1 MAVTE
6 NITILKIG
14 TQEAVQNIGDLRK
27 NVQILKKSLEDLDIG
42 SREYQDTL
50 DELKVNQNALKDAM
64 YATSSS
70 MDDVAK
76 SASGANV
83 IFDEQG
89 KLVKDATVS
98 YNSYVHAMAALK
110 EEFRSTGDAVRR
122 ADLAD
127 KINQI
132 NDQLKGMDAAQGN
145 FQRNVGNYEGALKG
159 WANGLDAM
167 DKGLKAAT
175 TGVGGLKGGVEAFA
189 KSPAIASFTILV
201 SVAMKLAE
209 ALKEN
214 DTAMAAV
221 KKATAALQPVMDFFG
236 GVLETI
242 AGVLADVIGKVSE
255 FVSGNGLFQKIIGGV
270 VGVGNAIFKFITAP
284 VRGVIAAIKVFQDE
298 GIKGIRN
305 AAKAFGDEM
314 KGGVAFRSNFEGGQ
328 AAADAMISG
337 MSSRKAPAKE
347 AGKTIAKE
355 VKDGVKEELDIGLDE
370 IIAGAEKSMQ
380 DLYSDLD
387 LMEENRRKKEEQ
399 SEAVRLERMKGDNEA
414 RLALLQEFYD
424 AALKR
429 GDLSKALEYDTQI
442 ADLRVKIAKEA
453 DEKIKESAK
462 KRQEAIAA
470 TMQTSIDATSS
481 ILGSLADLY
490 EADDEGQKKNA
501 KKIKALRIATATI
514 DTISGAIGAYMQTAK
529 AYPAPWGP
537 LMGAAAAAT
546 VTAAGLANI
555 KKIRATNTDGGG
567 SADVSAPSAT
577 GASAAS
583 AVVAAPALTTQ
594 VSNVRSVTSASEE
607 DRLNAMASDQRVVL
621 VMSDLEVKQDQVR
634 TQVAESSF

>member
-175 TGVGGLKGGVEAFA
+175 GGVNGLKGGVEAFA

-214 DTAMAAV
+214 DTAMNAV

-255 FVSGNGLFQKIIGGV
+255 FVSSNGLFQKIIGGV
-270 VGVGNAIFKFITAP
+270 VGVGNAIFKFITSP
-284 VRGVIAAIKVFQDE
+284 IRGVIAAIKVFQDE

-355 VKDGVKEELDIGLDE
+355 VKEGVKEELDLGLDE
-370 IIAGAEKSMQ
+370 IIAGAEKSME
-380 DLYSDLD
+380 DLFKDMDRMDADRLKREADSESIRLGR
-387 LMEENRRKKEEQ
+387 LKQSNEE
-399 SEAVRLERMKGDNEA
+399 
-414 RLALLQEFYD
+414 RLAMLQEFYD
-424 AALKR
+424 AALER
-429 GDLSKALEYDTQI
+429 GDLSKALEYDTKI
-442 ADLRVKIAKEA
+442 ADLRVEITEKEI
-453 DEKIKESAK
+453 EERKKKEEEYE
-462 KRQEAIAA
+462 RTRTAA
-470 TMQTSIDATSS
+470 LMASFDTTAS
-481 ILGSLADLY
+481 ILESLADLY

-537 LMGAAAAAT
+537 LLGAAAAAT

-567 SADVSAPSAT
+567 SSADVSAPSTT
-577 GASAAS
+577 GTTAM
-583 AVVAAPALTTQ
+583 VQAPALTTQ

>member
-132 NDQLKGMDAAQGN
+132 NDQLKKMDADQGN

-175 TGVGGLKGGVEAFA
+175 GGVNGLKGGVEAFG

-255 FVSGNGLFQKIIGGV
+255 FVSSNGLFQKIIGGV

-387 LMEENRRKKEEQ
+387 LMEENRRKKEEK

-424 AALKR
+424 AALER

-442 ADLRVKIAKEA
+442 ADLRVEIAKEA
-453 DEKIKESAK
+453 DEKIKKSAEE
-462 KRQEAIAA
+462 RQKAIVA
-470 TMQTSIDATSS
+470 TMQTSIDATTS
-481 ILGSLADLY
+481 ILDTLADIY
-490 EADDEGQKKNA
+490 EADERGQKKNA
-501 KKIKALRIATATI
+501 KKVKALRIASATI
-514 DTISGAIGAYMQTAK
+514 QTIQGAVSAFMSAVDTYGVPWGLAIGAAS
-529 AYPAPWGP
+529 
-537 LMGAAAAAT
+537 AAT
-546 VTAAGLANI
+546 VTAAGMANI
-555 KKIRATNTDGGG
+555 AKMRSTPVEDTGG
-567 SADVSAPSAT
+567 SAPSVSGSSTPAI
-577 GASAAS
+577 
-583 AVVAAPALTTQ
+583 VQAPALTTQ

>member
-175 TGVGGLKGGVEAFA
+175 GGVNGLKGGVEAFA

-314 KGGVAFRSNFEGGQ
+314 KGGVAFRSNFEGGH

-355 VKDGVKEELDIGLDE
+355 VKDGVKEELDLGLDE
-370 IIAGAEKSMQ
+370 IIAGAEKSME
-380 DLYSDLD
+380 DLFKDMDRMDADRLKREADSESIRLGR
-387 LMEENRRKKEEQ
+387 LKQSNEE
-399 SEAVRLERMKGDNEA
+399 
-414 RLALLQEFYD
+414 RLAMLQEFYD
-424 AALKR
+424 AALER
-429 GDLSKALEYDTQI
+429 GDLSKALEYDTKI
-442 ADLRVKIAKEA
+442 ADLRVEITEKEI
-453 DEKIKESAK
+453 EERKKKEEEYERTRTAVLMASFDTTA
-462 KRQEAIAA
+462 
-470 TMQTSIDATSS
+470 S
-481 ILGSLADLY
+481 ILESLADHY

-514 DTISGAIGAYMQTAK
+514 DTISGAIGAYMQASK
-529 AYPAPWGP
+529 AYTPPWGQII
-537 LMGAAAAAT
+537 GAAAAAT

-555 KKIRATNTDGGG
+555 KKIRSTNTDGGG
-567 SADVSAPSAT
+567 SSADVSAPSTT
-577 GASAAS
+577 GTT

>member
-110 EEFRSTGDAVRR
+110 EEFRSTGDAVKR

-175 TGVGGLKGGVEAFA
+175 GGVNGLKGGVEAFA

-255 FVSGNGLFQKIIGGV
+255 FVSSNGLFQKIIGGV

-337 MSSRKAPAKE
+337 LSSRKAPAKE

-355 VKDGVKEELDIGLDE
+355 VKDGVKEELDLGLDE
-370 IIAGAEKSMQ
+370 IIAGAEKSME
-380 DLYSDLD
+380 DLFKDMDRMDADRLKREADSESIRLGR
-387 LMEENRRKKEEQ
+387 LKQSNEE
-399 SEAVRLERMKGDNEA
+399 
-414 RLALLQEFYD
+414 RLAMLQEFYD
-424 AALKR
+424 AALER
-429 GDLSKALEYDTQI
+429 GDLSKALEYDTKI
-442 ADLRVKIAKEA
+442 ADLRVEITEKEI
-453 DEKIKESAK
+453 EERKKKEEEYERTRTAVLMASFDTTA
-462 KRQEAIAA
+462 
-470 TMQTSIDATSS
+470 S

-514 DTISGAIGAYMQTAK
+514 DTISGAIGAYMQASK
-529 AYPAPWGP
+529 AYTPPWGQII
-537 LMGAAAAAT
+537 GAAAAAT

-555 KKIRATNTDGGG
+555 KKIRSTNTDGGG
-567 SADVSAPSAT
+567 SSADVSAPSTT
-577 GASAAS
+577 GTT

>member
-175 TGVGGLKGGVEAFA
+175 GGVKGLKGGVEAFA

-284 VRGVIAAIKVFQDE
+284 IRGVIAAIKVFQDE

-355 VKDGVKEELDIGLDE
+355 VKDGVKEELDLGLDE
-370 IIAGAEKSMQ
+370 IIAGTEKSME
-380 DLYSDLD
+380 DLFKDMDRMDADRLKREADSESIRLGR
-387 LMEENRRKKEEQ
+387 LKQSNEE
-399 SEAVRLERMKGDNEA
+399 
-414 RLALLQEFYD
+414 RLAMLQEFYD
-424 AALKR
+424 AALER
-429 GDLSKALEYDTQI
+429 GDLSKALEYDTKI
-442 ADLRVKIAKEA
+442 ADLRVEITEKEI
-453 DEKIKESAK
+453 EERKKKEEEYERTRTAVLMASFDTTA
-462 KRQEAIAA
+462 
-470 TMQTSIDATSS
+470 S

-514 DTISGAIGAYMQTAK
+514 DTISGAIGAYMQASK
-529 AYPAPWGP
+529 AYTPPWGQII
-537 LMGAAAAAT
+537 GAAAAAT

-555 KKIRATNTDGGG
+555 KKIRSTNTDGGG
-567 SADVSAPSAT
+567 SSADVSAPSTT
-577 GASAAS
+577 GTT

>member
-98 YNSYVHAMAALK
+98 YNSYVHAMASLK
-110 EEFRSTGDAVRR
+110 EEFRSTGDAVKR

-175 TGVGGLKGGVEAFA
+175 GGVNGLKGGVEAFA

-255 FVSGNGLFQKIIGGV
+255 FVSSNGLFQKIIGGV

-370 IIAGAEKSMQ
+370 IIAGAEKSME
-380 DLYSDLD
+380 DLFKDMDRMDADRLKREADSESIRLGR
-387 LMEENRRKKEEQ
+387 LKQSNEE
-399 SEAVRLERMKGDNEA
+399 
-414 RLALLQEFYD
+414 RLAMLQEFYD
-424 AALKR
+424 AALER
-429 GDLSKALEYDTQI
+429 GDLSKALEYDTKI
-442 ADLRVKIAKEA
+442 ADLRVEITEKEI
-453 DEKIKESAK
+453 EERKKKEEEYE
-462 KRQEAIAA
+462 RTRTAA
-470 TMQTSIDATSS
+470 LMASFDTTAS

-514 DTISGAIGAYMQTAK
+514 DTISGAIGAYMQASK
-529 AYPAPWGP
+529 AYTPPWGQII
-537 LMGAAAAAT
+537 GAAAAAT

-567 SADVSAPSAT
+567 GSADVSAPST
-577 GASAAS
+577 SGAS

>member
-110 EEFRSTGDAVRR
+110 EEFRSTADAVRR
-122 ADLAD
+122 DDLAG

-132 NDQLKGMDAAQGN
+132 NDELKKMDADQGN

-175 TGVGGLKGGVEAFA
+175 SGVNGLKGGVEAFG

-214 DTAMAAV
+214 DTAMNAV

-236 GVLETI
+236 GVIETI

-355 VKDGVKEELDIGLDE
+355 VKDGVKEELDLGLDE

-399 SEAVRLERMKGDNEA
+399 SESVRLERMKGDNEA

-424 AALKR
+424 AALER
-429 GDLSKALEYDTQI
+429 GDLSKALEYDTKI
-442 ADLRVKIAKEA
+442 ADLRVEITEKEI
-453 DEKIKESAK
+453 EERKKKEEEYE
-462 KRQEAIAA
+462 RTRTAA
-470 TMQTSIDATSS
+470 LMASFDTTAS
-481 ILGSLADLY
+481 ILDSLADLY

-514 DTISGAIGAYMQTAK
+514 DTISGAIGAYMQASK
-529 AYPAPWGP
+529 AYTPPWGQII
-537 LMGAAAAAT
+537 GAAAAAT

-567 SADVSAPSAT
+567 SADVSAPST
-577 GASAAS
+577 SGTT

>member
-70 MDDVAK
+70 MDDVTK

-175 TGVGGLKGGVEAFA
+175 GGVNGLKGGVEAFA

-284 VRGVIAAIKVFQDE
+284 IRGVIAAIKVFQDE

-355 VKDGVKEELDIGLDE
+355 VKDGVKEELDLGLDE
-370 IIAGAEKSMQ
+370 IIAGAEKSME
-380 DLYSDLD
+380 DLFKDMDRMDADRLKREADSESIRLGR
-387 LMEENRRKKEEQ
+387 LKQSNEE
-399 SEAVRLERMKGDNEA
+399 
-414 RLALLQEFYD
+414 RLAMLQEFYD
-424 AALKR
+424 AALER
-429 GDLSKALEYDTQI
+429 GDLSKALEYDTKI
-442 ADLRVKIAKEA
+442 ADLRVEITEKEI
-453 DEKIKESAK
+453 EERKKKEEEYERTRTAVLMASFDTTA
-462 KRQEAIAA
+462 
-470 TMQTSIDATSS
+470 S

-514 DTISGAIGAYMQTAK
+514 DTISGAIGAYMQASK
-529 AYPAPWGP
+529 AYTPPWGQII
-537 LMGAAAAAT
+537 GAAAAAT

-555 KKIRATNTDGGG
+555 KKIRSTNTDGGG
-567 SADVSAPSAT
+567 SSADVSAPSTT
-577 GASAAS
+577 GTT

>member
-175 TGVGGLKGGVEAFA
+175 GGVNGLKGGVEAFA

-255 FVSGNGLFQKIIGGV
+255 FVSSNGLFQKIIGGV

-355 VKDGVKEELDIGLDE
+355 VKDGVKEELDLGLDE
-370 IIAGAEKSMQ
+370 IIAGAEKSME
-380 DLYSDLD
+380 DLFKDMDRMDADRLKREADSESIRLGR
-387 LMEENRRKKEEQ
+387 LKQSNEE
-399 SEAVRLERMKGDNEA
+399 
-414 RLALLQEFYD
+414 RLAMLQEFYD
-424 AALKR
+424 AALER
-429 GDLSKALEYDTQI
+429 GDLSKALEYDTKI
-442 ADLRVKIAKEA
+442 ADLRVEITEKEI
-453 DEKIKESAK
+453 EERKKKEEEYERTRTAVLMASFDTTA
-462 KRQEAIAA
+462 
-470 TMQTSIDATSS
+470 S

-514 DTISGAIGAYMQTAK
+514 DTISGAIGAYMQASK
-529 AYPAPWGP
+529 AYTPPWGQII
-537 LMGAAAAAT
+537 GAAAAAT

-555 KKIRATNTDGGG
+555 KKIRSTNTDGGG
-567 SADVSAPSAT
+567 SSADVSAPSTT
-577 GASAAS
+577 GTP

>member
-175 TGVGGLKGGVEAFA
+175 GGVNGLKGGVEAFA

-255 FVSGNGLFQKIIGGV
+255 FVSSNGLFQKIIGGV

-370 IIAGAEKSMQ
+370 IIAGAEKSMEDFFKDMDRMDADRLKREADSESIRLGRLKQ
-380 DLYSDLD
+380 SN
-387 LMEENRRKKEEQ
+387 EE
-399 SEAVRLERMKGDNEA
+399 
-414 RLALLQEFYD
+414 RLAMLQEFYD
-424 AALKR
+424 AALER
-429 GDLSKALEYDTQI
+429 GDLSKALEYDTKI
-442 ADLRVKIAKEA
+442 ADLRVEITEKEI
-453 DEKIKESAK
+453 EERKKKEEEYE
-462 KRQEAIAA
+462 RTRTAA
-470 TMQTSIDATSS
+470 LMASFDTTAS

-514 DTISGAIGAYMQTAK
+514 DTISGAIGAYMQASK
-529 AYPAPWGP
+529 AYTPPWGQII
-537 LMGAAAAAT
+537 GAAAAAT

-555 KKIRATNTDGGG
+555 KKIRSTNTDGGG
-567 SADVSAPSAT
+567 SSADVSAPSTT
-577 GASAAS
+577 GTP

>member
-110 EEFRSTGDAVRR
+110 EEFRSTGDAVKR

-175 TGVGGLKGGVEAFA
+175 GGVNGLKGGVEAFA

-355 VKDGVKEELDIGLDE
+355 VKDGVKEELDLGLDE
-370 IIAGAEKSMQ
+370 IIAGTEKSME
-380 DLYSDLD
+380 DLFKDMDRMDADRLKREADSESIRLGR
-387 LMEENRRKKEEQ
+387 LKQSNEE
-399 SEAVRLERMKGDNEA
+399 
-414 RLALLQEFYD
+414 RLAMLQEFYD
-424 AALKR
+424 AALER
-429 GDLSKALEYDTQI
+429 GDLSKALEYDTKI
-442 ADLRVKIAKEA
+442 ADLRVEIAKEA
-453 DEKIKESAK
+453 DEKIKKSAEE
-462 KRQEAIAA
+462 RQKAIIA
-470 TMQTSIDATSS
+470 TMQTSIDATAS

-514 DTISGAIGAYMQTAK
+514 DTISGAIGAYMQASK
-529 AYPAPWGP
+529 AYTPPWGQII
-537 LMGAAAAAT
+537 GAAAAAT

-555 KKIRATNTDGGG
+555 KKIRSTNTDGGG
-567 SADVSAPSAT
+567 SSADVSAPSTT
-577 GASAAS
+577 GTT

>member
-83 IFDEQG
+83 IFDDQG

-110 EEFRSTGDAVRR
+110 EEFRSTGDAVKRS
-122 ADLAD
+122 DLVG

-132 NDQLKGMDAAQGN
+132 NDELKKMDADQGN

-175 TGVGGLKGGVEAFA
+175 SGVNGLKGGVEAFG

-214 DTAMAAV
+214 DTAMNAV

-255 FVSGNGLFQKIIGGV
+255 FVSSNGLFQKIIGGV
-270 VGVGNAIFKFITAP
+270 VGVGNPIFKFITAP

-314 KGGVAFRSNFEGGQ
+314 KGGVAFKSNFEGGQ

-355 VKDGVKEELDIGLDE
+355 VKDGVKEELDLGLDE

-387 LMEENRRKKEEQ
+387 LMEESRRKKEEQ

-424 AALKR
+424 AALER
-429 GDLSKALEYDTQI
+429 GDLSKALEYDTKI
-442 ADLRVKIAKEA
+442 ADLRVEITEKEI
-453 DEKIKESAK
+453 EERKKKEEEYE
-462 KRQEAIAA
+462 RTRTAA
-470 TMQTSIDATSS
+470 LMASFDTTAS
-481 ILGSLADLY
+481 ILDSLADLY

-501 KKIKALRIATATI
+501 KKIKALRIASATI

-537 LMGAAAAAT
+537 LLGAAAAAT

-567 SADVSAPSAT
+567 SADVPAPSTT
-577 GASAAS
+577 GAS

>member
-98 YNSYVHAMAALK
+98 YNSYVHAMASLK
-110 EEFRSTGDAVRR
+110 EEFRSTGDAVKR

-175 TGVGGLKGGVEAFA
+175 GGVNGLKGGVEAFA

-214 DTAMAAV
+214 DTAMNAV

-284 VRGVIAAIKVFQDE
+284 IRGVIAAIKVFQDE

-355 VKDGVKEELDIGLDE
+355 VNDGVKEELDIGLDE
-370 IIAGAEKSMQ
+370 IIAGAEKSME
-380 DLYSDLD
+380 DLFKDMDRMDADRLKREADSESIRLGR
-387 LMEENRRKKEEQ
+387 LKQSNEE
-399 SEAVRLERMKGDNEA
+399 
-414 RLALLQEFYD
+414 RLAMLQEFYD
-424 AALKR
+424 AALER
-429 GDLSKALEYDTQI
+429 GDLSKALEYDTKI
-442 ADLRVKIAKEA
+442 ADLRVEITEKEI
-453 DEKIKESAK
+453 EERKKKEEEYERTRSA
-462 KRQEAIAA
+462 ALMASFDTTA
-470 TMQTSIDATSS
+470 S
-481 ILGSLADLY
+481 ILESLADLY

-537 LMGAAAAAT
+537 LLGAAAAAT

-567 SADVSAPSAT
+567 SADVSAPSTSGAT
-577 GASAAS
+577 

>member
-110 EEFRSTGDAVRR
+110 EEFRSTGDAVKR

-175 TGVGGLKGGVEAFA
+175 GGVNGLKGGVEAFA

-337 MSSRKAPAKE
+337 LSSRKAPAKE

-355 VKDGVKEELDIGLDE
+355 VKDGVKEELDLGLDE
-370 IIAGAEKSMQ
+370 IIAGTEKSME
-380 DLYSDLD
+380 DLFKDMDRMDADRLKREADSESIRLGR
-387 LMEENRRKKEEQ
+387 LKQSNEE
-399 SEAVRLERMKGDNEA
+399 
-414 RLALLQEFYD
+414 RLAMLQEFYD
-424 AALKR
+424 AALER
-429 GDLSKALEYDTQI
+429 GDLSKALEYDTKI
-442 ADLRVKIAKEA
+442 ADLRVEITEKEI
-453 DEKIKESAK
+453 EERKKKEEEYERTRTAVLMASFDTTA
-462 KRQEAIAA
+462 
-470 TMQTSIDATSS
+470 S

-514 DTISGAIGAYMQTAK
+514 DTISGAIGAYMQASK
-529 AYPAPWGP
+529 AYTPPWGQII
-537 LMGAAAAAT
+537 GAAAAAT

-555 KKIRATNTDGGG
+555 KKIRSTNTDGGG
-567 SADVSAPSAT
+567 SSADVSAPSTT
-577 GASAAS
+577 GTT

>member
-98 YNSYVHAMAALK
+98 YNSYVHAMASLK
-110 EEFRSTGDAVRR
+110 EEFRSTGDAVKR

-175 TGVGGLKGGVEAFA
+175 GGVNGLKGGVEAFG

-284 VRGVIAAIKVFQDE
+284 IRGVIAAIKVFQDE

-314 KGGVAFRSNFEGGQ
+314 KGGVAFKSNFEGGQ

-337 MSSRKAPAKE
+337 MSSRKEKAK
-347 AGKTIAKE
+347 ATGKE
-355 VKDGVKEELDIGLDE
+355 VAKKVTEGMQEELDLGLDE

-380 DLYSDLD
+380 GLYSDLD
-387 LMEENRRKKEEQ
+387 LMEQNRIKREEQ

-424 AALKR
+424 AALER

-442 ADLRVKIAKEA
+442 ADLRVEIAKEA
-453 DEKIKESAK
+453 DEKIKKSAEE
-462 KRQEAIAA
+462 RQKAIIA
-470 TMQTSIDATSS
+470 TMQTSIDATAS
-481 ILGSLADLY
+481 ILDTLADIY
-490 EADDEGQKKNA
+490 EADEQGQKKNA
-501 KKIKALRIATATI
+501 KKVKALRIASATI
-514 DTISGAIGAYMQTAK
+514 QTIQGAVSAFMSAVDTYGVPWGLAIGAAS
-529 AYPAPWGP
+529 
-537 LMGAAAAAT
+537 AAT
-546 VTAAGLANI
+546 VTAAGMANI
-555 KKIRATNTDGGG
+555 AKMRSTPVEDTGG
-567 SADVSAPSAT
+567 SAPAVSGSTTPAI
-577 GASAAS
+577 
-583 AVVAAPALTTQ
+583 VQAPALTTQ

>member
-175 TGVGGLKGGVEAFA
+175 GGVNGLKGGVEAFA

-255 FVSGNGLFQKIIGGV
+255 FVSSNGLFQKIIGGV

-284 VRGVIAAIKVFQDE
+284 IRGVIAAIKVFQDE

-355 VKDGVKEELDIGLDE
+355 VKDGVKEELDLGLDE
-370 IIAGAEKSMQ
+370 IIAGAEKSME
-380 DLYSDLD
+380 DLFKDMDRMDEDRLKREADSESIRLGR
-387 LMEENRRKKEEQ
+387 LKQSNEE
-399 SEAVRLERMKGDNEA
+399 

-424 AALKR
+424 AALER
-429 GDLSKALEYDTQI
+429 GDLSKALEYDTKI
-442 ADLRVKIAKEA
+442 ADLRVEITEKEI
-453 DEKIKESAK
+453 EERKKKEEEYE
-462 KRQEAIAA
+462 RTRTAA
-470 TMQTSIDATSS
+470 LMASFDTTAS
-481 ILGSLADLY
+481 ILESLADLY

-514 DTISGAIGAYMQTAK
+514 DTISGAIGAYMQASK
-529 AYPAPWGP
+529 AYTPPWGQII
-537 LMGAAAAAT
+537 GAAAAAT

-555 KKIRATNTDGGG
+555 KKIRSTNTDGGG
-567 SADVSAPSAT
+567 SSADVSAPSTT
-577 GASAAS
+577 GTP